1 MQSEHGRASTAEAYF
16 FAELH
21 TLIGQEHAEAWL
33 LNTLQN
39 KTSATQN
46 MPRSGSVS
54 SIVSSSSSVVSSSS
68 MVGASGSA
76 ALASVGLHWL
86 LKSQNQGSFSSRSGS
101 GSSRRSSGSSSWSS
115 RSSTGGSFK
124 SAHDEH
130 SSTIAPQ
137 ARLDTVNSPLE
148 SSVTDDSDTHS
159 QEGDVRVTPRA
170 WSTRAVVRL
179 SDKVGMSAGLLFT
192 DAAHTI
198 LDAYDEV

>member
-54 SIVSSSSSVVSSSS
+54 SIVSSSSVVSSSS

-124 SAHDEH
+124 SAHDEY
-130 SSTIAPQ
+130 SFTTAPQ

-148 SSVTDDSDTHS
+148 SSVTDDSDTQS
-159 QEGDVRVTPRA
+159 QEGDVRVTSRA

>member
-54 SIVSSSSSVVSSSS
+54 SIVSSSSVVSSSS

-115 RSSTGGSFK
+115 RSSTGGSFM
-124 SAHDEH
+124 SAHDEY
-130 SSTIAPQ
+130 SFTTAPQ

-159 QEGDVRVTPRA
+159 QEGHVRVTPRA